1 MINFIHDTAV
11 LTKRNLM
18 RILRTP
24 QLLIFSSIQPVMFLL
39 LFNYVFGGALKN
51 GALDG
56 GSYINFLLPGV
67 LAQTALFGSVQTGV
81 GMSQDISK
89 GVVDRLSSLPISR
102 GAIVAGRTLADAA
115 RNVFVVLV
123 MISVGLLLGFEFHN
137 GILSAL
143 GAIGMAVLFGFAFSW
158 ISLTIGLGV
167 KDPETAQVAGFLWTF
182 PLVFASSVFVPVA
195 TMPDWLQVFTK
206 HQPITQA
213 VDAIRYLTTGV
224 GSPDPIWY
232 ALAWIVGIIA
242 IFGPFSSRLFSK
254 AS

>member
-1 MINFIHDTAV
+1 MNFIRDTAV

-39 LFNYVFGGALKN
+39 LFNYVFGGALKS

-115 RNVFVVLV
+115 RNVLVVLI
-123 MISVGLLLGFEFHN
+123 MISVGLLLGFQFQH
-137 GILSAL
+137 GFIA
-143 GAIGMAVLFGFAFSW
+143 AIGMAVLFGFAFSW
-158 ISLTIGLGV
+158 ISLTIGLAV

-182 PLVFASSVFVPVA
+182 PLVFASSVFVPVS

-224 GSPDPIWY
+224 GSADPIWY
-232 ALAWIVGIIA
+232 ALLWIVGIIA
-242 IFGPFSSRLFSK
+242 VFAPIASRLFQK
-254 AS
+254 AA